1 MLSAYAGFAN
11 TKDIMNRAKVDKKV
25 LNIQYLAQINTIQTK
40 GKTMQSSFLTTMYG
54 AKTTSPNKN
63 PNRVMGG
70 LRAHGLNSYT
80 IIAEDGSEQSVAS
93 QRYVE
98 TLEQKVADQARVIKE
113 MQNQMSKLAR
123 DTNNLQNQINTV
135 TRKSIHDNSVSYR

>member
-1 MLSAYAGFAN
+1 
-11 TKDIMNRAKVDKKV
+11 
-25 LNIQYLAQINTIQTK
+25 
-40 GKTMQSSFLTTMYG
+40 MQSSFLTTMYG
-54 AKTTSPNKN
+54 TKTASSNKN

-70 LRAHGLNSYT
+70 LRAHGMNSYT
-80 IIAEDGSEQSVAS
+80 LIAEDGSEQSVAS

-98 TLEQKVADQARVIKE
+98 TLEQKVADQARIIKE
-113 MQNQMSKLAR
+113 MQNQMRKLTR